1 MNRKSV
7 SRLNR
12 REVLRAAGIATA
24 AGLTGR
30 GAALADADTP
40 PTGANA
46 SNPYTKIGVRP
57 FINLTATYTINGGT
71 LTLPEVKKAME
82 EASHFSVNLDE
93 LMEKVGA
100 RLAELLGSEAAM
112 VSSGAAAALTHA
124 TAACVAGADPEIMQQ
139 LPDLTGLKNEV
150 IMTKQSRNQYD
161 HAIRTIG
168 VQMIEVDSA
177 QEFHRALGRRTAM
190 IAVLGTG
197 EARGKIRLEE
207 MVEAGRKHGV
217 PILVDAAAELP
228 LKPNPYLS
236 RGADLVAY
244 SGGKIIRGPQCAG
257 LLLGRKDLIK
267 AAWINSAPHH
277 AFGRMMKVGKEEVMG
292 MLAAIETWVNKRDIQ
307 QEYRQWESWL
317 RDISDAITKIPG
329 VRTEMRPPAGASPF
343 PVMNVDWEPDKIGMT
358 AEELYELLLNGEP
371 RIMSH
376 ANGPGHSFLIRP
388 VTIKPGDHLL
398 VAQRLREIFSK
409 APKGKQPKAL
419 EAPRTNVAGRW
430 EVDIEFASGSAKHIL
445 ALEAKDNKLSGLH
458 LGRKLRGE
466 LTGTI
471 DGNRIQTQSVLPYE
485 GSGLRYEFSG
495 QVSGDRMSGE
505 LSLGE
510 YGNARWTARR
520 L

>member
-40 PTGANA
+40 PSSTNG

-93 LMEKVGA
+93 LMDKVGA
-100 RLAELLGSEAAM
+100 RIAELLGSEGAI

-124 TAACVAGADPEIMQQ
+124 TAACVAGADPELMKQ

-150 IMTKQSRNQYD
+150 IMPKQSRNEYD
-161 HAIRTIG
+161 HAIRTTG
-168 VQMIEVDSA
+168 VQIIEVDSP
-177 QEFHRALGRRTAM
+177 QEFHNALGRRTAM
-190 IAVLGTG
+190 IAVLGSG
-197 EARGKIRLEE
+197 EARGKVRLEE
-207 MVEAGRKHGV
+207 IVEAGRKHGIPV
-217 PILVDAAAELP
+217 LVDAAAELP

-267 AAWINSAPHH
+267 AAWVNSAPHH

-292 MLAAIETWVNKRDIQ
+292 MLAAIETWTNKRDIQ
-307 QEYRQWESWL
+307 QEYRLWESWL
-317 RDISDAITKIPG
+317 RDISDTITKIPG
-329 VRTEMRPPAGASPF
+329 IRTEMRGPAGASPF

-358 AEELYELLLNGEP
+358 SGELYELLLNGEP

-376 ANGPGHSFLIRP
+376 AGGPGHSFLIRP

-409 APKGKQPKAL
+409 APKGKQSPAV
-419 EAPRTNVAGRW
+419 EAPQTDVAGRW
-430 EVDIEFASGSAKHIL
+430 EVDIQFASGSAKHIL
-445 ALEAKDNKLSGLH
+445 ALETKNNKLSGLH

-466 LTGTI
+466 LTGTVV
-471 DGNRIQTQSVLPYE
+471 GNRIQTRSVLPFE
-485 GSGLRYEFSG
+485 GTGLSYEFTG
-495 QVSGDRMSGE
+495 EVSGDRMSGE

-510 YGNARWTARR
+510 YGKARWSARR
-520 L
+520 V